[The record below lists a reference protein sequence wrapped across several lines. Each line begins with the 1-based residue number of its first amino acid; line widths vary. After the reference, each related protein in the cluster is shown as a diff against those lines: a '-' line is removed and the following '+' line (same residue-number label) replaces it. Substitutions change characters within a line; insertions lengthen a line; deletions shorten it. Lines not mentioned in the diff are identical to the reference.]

1 MNVSKMRFQALN
13 DQMIKENDDS
23 QRRRLKIGPDR
34 CITGDEYLRAAS
46 DQEGKI

>member
-13 DQMIKENDDS
+13 DSNDQENDDS

-34 CITGDEYLRAAS
+34 CITGDDILEQRRIKK
-46 DQEGKI
+46 GKI